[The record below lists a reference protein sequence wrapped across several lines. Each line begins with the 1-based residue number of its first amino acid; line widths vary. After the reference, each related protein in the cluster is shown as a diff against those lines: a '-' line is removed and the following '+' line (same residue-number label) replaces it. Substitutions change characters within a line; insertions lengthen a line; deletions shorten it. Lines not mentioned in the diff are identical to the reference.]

1 MIGIFVDYLRNSPV
15 EFELLISVVSSQNEQ
30 ICREKFT
37 QKTLPKMKAL
47 IIKLTP
53 NRGRDVAPFL
63 IAFKDEALKYDYL
76 AHIHTKKTPHDR
88 ALSGWADYLFANLIS
103 PEAIE
108 NIISHLANDE
118 NLGIVFPPIFNVV
131 LQHAIVLTDEDR
143 QNMCELLSKL
153 SINFSPNSSN
163 FIFPA
168 GTMFWARPSAIKRL
182 FELNLRW
189 EDFPPEPLPSTSG
202 TIAHALER
210 VFAIVCEHSNFLVKN
225 YATRQTL
232 TNAFYENYALFMENL
247 RLKKQLVAKTLMSQ
261 NKPNDAFECLFLGTR
276 LFKIKRKKLD
286 KILKFLPFKF
296 RRIL

>member
-108 NIISHLANDE
+108 NIIAHLANDE
-118 NLGIVFPPIFNVV
+118 NLGIVFPPIYHKLYHDGLF
-131 LQHAIVLTDEDR
+131 LDERDR
-143 QNMCELLSKL
+143 QNMLLWLGKMG
-153 SINFSPNSSN
+153 IEFSPTSTN
-163 FIFPA
+163 FVFSP
-168 GTMFWARPSAIKRL
+168 GTMFWVRPSAIKRL
-182 FELNLRW
+182 FELNLRY
-189 EDFPPEPLPSTSG
+189 EDFHAEPIALTGTTS
-202 TIAHALER
+202 HAFER
-210 VFAIVCEHSNFLVKN
+210 CFAVVSEFAGFKTRY

-232 TNAFYENYALFMENL
+232 VNALFEMIDYKHGNDKHRYVRITLFGAKVFKMRKRRLITLTKRLPL
-247 RLKKQLVAKTLMSQ
+247 RYLRKHKLAKYS
-261 NKPNDAFECLFLGTR
+261 PI
-276 LFKIKRKKLD
+276 KIKKLV
-286 KILKFLPFKF
+286 
-296 RRIL
+296 